1 MKKLLITLLL
11 FVPLLGISQ
20 VNVNANLHEEDME
33 IGHIK
38 EVGPQPLEFKK
49 DEFDYA
55 KTAPPIMNFPYP
67 IIFIHG
73 LSGDFSSWWDFF
85 GGNSSNPVFGLN
97 DWGWTFGGYS
107 DFCLNSYGT
116 SSQDSC
122 ILNLEIN
129 NLTTNLQT
137 GDYYIINFDCNTTY
151 CPSTNTTNNTRLSN
165 QAAITVQGE
174 ALGIAIDEI
183 LTITGKEKVI
193 LMGHSMGGL
202 AAREYLQNSSHWFS
216 SDHRVAKLITSGT
229 PHQGSDM
236 TAVGIVPMLYDEK
249 SEAVRDLRDS
259 YFYTGYPG
267 AFLNGNVLEYDS
279 YIQNNISF
287 PYHNVDV
294 NCNGQEGNFV
304 TGLNTLT
311 IPANLDYTCV
321 IGSLGLFPWTDG
333 IVYTSS
339 ANLANLYNITQ
350 FEKFEAISTS
360 HLSLTEKD
368 YINFKAIDEPDYSS
382 LAYKLDVGT
391 TYIGHFTFQDPN
403 HPLHYSFDLDYY
415 KFTLTQPTTIDVSIA
430 NLPTSGYAALYDNSL
445 NVLTNQI
452 ATTAGNINLTQTNLP
467 AGNYYVK
474 ISGNAYGNTISGS
487 FPWDKPYNYII
498 NAYGCTDATACNYN
512 PNANIDD
519 GTCLYST
526 SSTTITSY
534 CDSLIWNNTTYT
546 TSGYY
551 SWLGTNSVGC
561 DSIAILDLTINISSA
576 SSVNISACDNY
587 TWNGNNYTSS
597 GAYNASLINM
607 YGCDS
612 SVMLNLIINNS
623 SSSTNIHTACDTFN
637 WNGINYTNSG
647 TYFSILAS
655 ANGCDSSAT
664 LNLTINNSSTSTI
677 SAMACDSYT
686 WNGQTYNS
694 SGTYTYSTNNTI
706 GCDSLS
712 TLNLTINNSVSTAN
726 TLQICYGDSITV
738 GNSTYNQSGTY
749 TDTLQ
754 AANGCDSI
762 ITTNLTVISQITSF
776 ISQNTND
783 ITVNTLGGNTP
794 HTYMW
799 NTGEITQTITPLS
812 NGNYWCIVTDVNGC
826 VSDTAFFDVAFV
838 PSSITEVEI
847 TNLILYPN
855 PTDGNLTVEFTTA
868 KVINT
873 KLKIFNALG
882 QEIYSED
889 FSSIQGI
896 NKKQININNLANGI
910 YTFELSN
917 KDFVVIRKVALE

>member
-1 MKKLLITLLL
+1 
-11 FVPLLGISQ
+11 
-20 VNVNANLHEEDME
+20 
-33 IGHIK
+33 
-38 EVGPQPLEFKK
+38 
-49 DEFDYA
+49 
-55 KTAPPIMNFPYP
+55 
-67 IIFIHG
+67 
-73 LSGDFSSWWDFF
+73 
-85 GGNSSNPVFGLN
+85 
-97 DWGWTFGGYS
+97 
-107 DFCLNSYGT
+107 
-116 SSQDSC
+116 
-122 ILNLEIN
+122 
-129 NLTTNLQT
+129 
-137 GDYYIINFDCNTTY
+137 
-151 CPSTNTTNNTRLSN
+151 
-165 QAAITVQGE
+165 
-174 ALGIAIDEI
+174 
-183 LTITGKEKVI
+183 
-193 LMGHSMGGL
+193 
-202 AAREYLQNSSHWFS
+202 
-216 SDHRVAKLITSGT
+216 
-229 PHQGSDM
+229 
-236 TAVGIVPMLYDEK
+236 
-249 SEAVRDLRDS
+249 
-259 YFYTGYPG
+259 
-267 AFLNGNVLEYDS
+267 
-279 YIQNNISF
+279 
-287 PYHNVDV
+287 
-294 NCNGQEGNFV
+294 
-304 TGLNTLT
+304 
-311 IPANLDYTCV
+311 
-321 IGSLGLFPWTDG
+321 
-333 IVYTSS
+333 
-339 ANLANLYNITQ
+339 
-350 FEKFEAISTS
+350 
-360 HLSLTEKD
+360 
-368 YINFKAIDEPDYSS
+368 
-382 LAYKLDVGT
+382 
-391 TYIGHFTFQDPN
+391 
-403 HPLHYSFDLDYY
+403 
-415 KFTLTQPTTIDVSIA
+415 
-430 NLPTSGYAALYDNSL
+430 
-445 NVLTNQI
+445 
-452 ATTAGNINLTQTNLP
+452 
-467 AGNYYVK
+467 
-474 ISGNAYGNTISGS
+474 
-487 FPWDKPYNYII
+487 
-498 NAYGCTDATACNYN
+498 
-512 PNANIDD
+512 
-519 GTCLYST
+519 
-526 SSTTITSY
+526 
-534 CDSLIWNNTTYT
+534 
-546 TSGYY
+546 
-551 SWLGTNSVGC
+551 
-561 DSIAILDLTINISSA
+561 
-576 SSVNISACDNY
+576 
-587 TWNGNNYTSS
+587 
-597 GAYNASLINM
+597 M

-896 NKKQININNLANGI
+896 NKKPI
-910 YTFELSN
+910 YFHEQ
-917 KDFVVIRKVALE
+917 

>member
-1 MKKLLITLLL
+1 
-11 FVPLLGISQ
+11 
-20 VNVNANLHEEDME
+20 ME
-33 IGHIK
+33 
-38 EVGPQPLEFKK
+38 
-49 DEFDYA
+49 Y
-55 KTAPPIMNFPYP
+55 
-67 IIFIHG
+67 
-73 LSGDFSSWWDFF
+73 
-85 GGNSSNPVFGLN
+85 
-97 DWGWTFGGYS
+97 
-107 DFCLNSYGT
+107 
-116 SSQDSC
+116 
-122 ILNLEIN
+122 
-129 NLTTNLQT
+129 
-137 GDYYIINFDCNTTY
+137 
-151 CPSTNTTNNTRLSN
+151 
-165 QAAITVQGE
+165 
-174 ALGIAIDEI
+174 
-183 LTITGKEKVI
+183 
-193 LMGHSMGGL
+193 
-202 AAREYLQNSSHWFS
+202 
-216 SDHRVAKLITSGT
+216 
-229 PHQGSDM
+229 
-236 TAVGIVPMLYDEK
+236 
-249 SEAVRDLRDS
+249 
-259 YFYTGYPG
+259 
-267 AFLNGNVLEYDS
+267 
-279 YIQNNISF
+279 
-287 PYHNVDV
+287 
-294 NCNGQEGNFV
+294 
-304 TGLNTLT
+304 
-311 IPANLDYTCV
+311 
-321 IGSLGLFPWTDG
+321 
-333 IVYTSS
+333 
-339 ANLANLYNITQ
+339 
-350 FEKFEAISTS
+350 
-360 HLSLTEKD
+360 
-368 YINFKAIDEPDYSS
+368 
-382 LAYKLDVGT
+382 
-391 TYIGHFTFQDPN
+391 
-403 HPLHYSFDLDYY
+403 
-415 KFTLTQPTTIDVSIA
+415 
-430 NLPTSGYAALYDNSL
+430 
-445 NVLTNQI
+445 
-452 ATTAGNINLTQTNLP
+452 
-467 AGNYYVK
+467 
-474 ISGNAYGNTISGS
+474 
-487 FPWDKPYNYII
+487 
-498 NAYGCTDATACNYN
+498 
-512 PNANIDD
+512 
-519 GTCLYST
+519 
-526 SSTTITSY
+526 
-534 CDSLIWNNTTYT
+534 TTYT